1 LRHSNKWRSN
11 WEIGGE
17 EHQRSDNRKGIMISR
32 NLARRLERVEA
43 QFVPAGGG
51 RVEVLV
57 VEFVAG
63 LPR

>member
-1 LRHSNKWRSN
+1 
-11 WEIGGE
+11 
-17 EHQRSDNRKGIMISR
+17 MISR